1 MQARIQAGFVGG
13 ERGGL
18 YIYIY
23 MYMYV
28 VSFCKY
34 VDVVVVVLS

>member
-18 YIYIY
+18 YIY